1 VSRFIFILVILA
13 IYFSIDLYAYIG
25 LDGVFEGSLTYRS
38 TYLFI
43 SLLVLGS
50 FGKIFTDLQANFGVR
65 NPLTNF
71 LIGFA
76 FAVFVTKLIFSI
88 LILGQDVSRLI
99 LAFTNGISALGDH
112 AFLESAF
119 PPRSWNI
126 TAISAILSA
135 IPFLVMIYG
144 ITWGKYRYKVVE
156 VDLPI
161 QDLPASFIGFKIAQI
176 SDVHAGSFDSVKQV
190 AKGIE
195 LLNDQKPD
203 IILFTGDLVNSH
215 KDEIDPYLDVF
226 SNMYAPYG
234 MYSVTGNHDYYG
246 MYRYGI
252 PSDKDSYWNDF
263 EDKHRQIGFRLLNN
277 ETHKVKKG
285 NGHIHIAGVENWGAG
300 PFPKRGNLNLALRT
314 IDDQAPVI
322 LMSHDPTHWPL
333 HVLPHQRNIDLT
345 LSGHTHAMQ
354 FGINL
359 FGWVWSPVK
368 YRYKHWMG
376 LYEENGQK
384 LYVNRGF
391 GFLGFPGRV
400 GMSPEI
406 TIFTLTKVNP

>member
-1 VSRFIFILVILA
+1 M
-13 IYFSIDLYAYIG
+13 YFSIDLYAFYG
-25 LDGVFEGSLTYRS
+25 LDLVFEGSVTFRS

-43 SLLVLGS
+43 SLLVMGS

-76 FAVFVTKLIFSI
+76 FAIFVTKLIFSI
-88 LILGQDVSRLI
+88 FLFGQDISRLV
-99 LAFTNGISALGDH
+99 LAFANGIASIGDH
-112 AFLESAF
+112 AFLSSTI
-119 PPRSWNI
+119 PPRAWMI
-126 TAISAILSA
+126 TMVSALVSA

-161 QDLPASFIGFKIAQI
+161 KNLPDSFIGFKIAQI

-190 AKGIE
+190 AKGID
-195 LLNDQKPD
+195 LLNEQNPD
-203 IILFTGDLVNSH
+203 MILFTGDLVNSH
-215 KDEIDPYLDVF
+215 KDEIDPYLEVF
-226 SNMYAPYG
+226 SKLNAPYG
-234 MYSVTGNHDYYG
+234 MYSITGNHDYYG
-246 MYRYGI
+246 MYRYGV
-252 PSDKDSYWNDF
+252 PSDKESYWQEF
-263 EDKHRQIGFRLLNN
+263 EDKHQQIGFKLLNN
-277 ETHKVKKG
+277 ENHLVIKG
-285 NGHIHIAGVENWGAG
+285 DAHIHIAGVENWGAG
-300 PFPKRGNLNLALRT
+300 PFPKRGNLNIALRSIT
-314 IDDQAPVI
+314 DQAPII

-333 HVLPHQRNIDLT
+333 HVLPHERNIDLT

-354 FGINL
+354 FGINFL
-359 FGWVWSPVK
+359 GWVWSPVK
-368 YRYKHWMG
+368 YRYKHWIG

-406 TIFTLTKVNP
+406 TLFNLKSQ